1 MPKENMHYTC
11 IACTTTD
18 SVMNIDKKHHPQ
30 VYLEECKYR
39 IKETKVP
46 KIIKTK
52 LKSDSDLDSDL
63 DSDNEELMAKLE
75 KSDSDFDSNFEKN
88 FIKMLYLQYY

>member
-11 IACTTTD
+11 NVCIAID
-18 SVMNIDKKHHPQ
+18 SVMNIDKRHHPQ

-52 LKSDSDLDSDL
+52 LKSDSDLDW
-63 DSDNEELMAKLE
+63 DNKQLMAKLE
-75 KSDSDFDSNFEKN
+75 KYDSDFDSNFEKTL
-88 FIKMLYLQYY
+88 IKMLYLQYC

>member
-11 IACTTTD
+11 NVCIAID

-52 LKSDSDLDSDL
+52 LKSDSDLDW
-63 DSDNEELMAKLE
+63 DNKQLMAKLE
-75 KSDSDFDSNFEKN
+75 KYDSDFDSNFEKTL
-88 FIKMLYLQYY
+88 IKMLYLQYC

>member
-11 IACTTTD
+11 NVCIAID
-18 SVMNIDKKHHPQ
+18 SVMNIDKKHHPH
-30 VYLEECKYR
+30 VYLEQCKYR

-52 LKSDSDLDSDL
+52 LKSDSDLDSD
-63 DSDNEELMAKLE
+63 NKQLMAKLE
-75 KSDSDFDSNFEKN
+75 KYDSDFDSNFEKTL
-88 FIKMLYLQYY
+88 IKMLYLQYY

>member
-11 IACTTTD
+11 NVCIAID

-30 VYLEECKYR
+30 VYLEQCKYR

-52 LKSDSDLDSDL
+52 LKSDSDLDSD
-63 DSDNEELMAKLE
+63 NKQLMAKLE
-75 KSDSDFDSNFEKN
+75 KYDSDFDSNFEKTL
-88 FIKMLYLQYY
+88 IKMLYLQYY

>member
-11 IACTTTD
+11 NVCIAID

-52 LKSDSDLDSDL
+52 LKSDSDLDSD
-63 DSDNEELMAKLE
+63 NKQLMAKLE
-75 KSDSDFDSNFEKN
+75 KYDSDFDSNFEKTL
-88 FIKMLYLQYY
+88 IKMLYLQYY

>member
-52 LKSDSDLDSDL
+52 LKSDSDLDSD
-63 DSDNEELMAKLE
+63 NEELMAKLE